1 MKLKVISGVAL
12 KVLIIK
18 AFESSSL
25 KLFAN
30 TTLKCL
36 FAKRNSLAHLSKAM
50 FLVSRHVL
58 MMGDVRRLS
67 TSFLLGVMDPKVKR
81 FMCWEISNLSVVTN
95 LSSWLISMSSAQP
108 PVSGG
113 KGTVQVEKLRVKS
126 WGYIVYQIRVFLHS
140 AGVKRGDGI
149 KIIFYMWGSR
159 IQGGKLSKILKF

>member
-1 MKLKVISGVAL
+1 
-12 KVLIIK
+12 
-18 AFESSSL
+18 
-25 KLFAN
+25 
-30 TTLKCL
+30 
-36 FAKRNSLAHLSKAM
+36 M

-81 FMCWEISNLSVVTN
+81 FMYWEISNLSVVTN

-113 KGTVQVEKLRVKS
+113 KGTVQVEKLSKCSRVKS
-126 WGYIVYQIRVFLHS
+126 WGYIAYQIRVFLHS
-140 AGVKRGDGI
+140 AGIKLGDGI

-159 IQGGKLSKILKF
+159 IQEGKLSKILKF